1 MFFLL
6 IALTQFIDILKV
18 GFLFTYIAPLAF
30 VLFLTMAKEF
40 YDDYNRYKRD
50 KEVIKLSII
59 IRINILSN

>member
-18 GFLFTYIAPLAF
+18 GFMFTYIAPLAF
-30 VLFLTMAKEF
+30 VLFLTMSKEF

-50 KEVIKLSII
+50 KEVIL
-59 IRINILSN
+59 

>member
-59 IRINILSN
+59 ISINILSN